1 VRSKSAAK
9 KSVKKTTARKASS
22 PKPAKKKTVKKPAA
36 KKPASKKAASKKKA
50 ATQKAAA
57 KKGSPKKNAA
67 SKKGAPKKKAAAKKA
82 IAKKTTPKNAAKKPP
97 AKKSASKKA
106 APNQAAAKKPATKK
120 PATKKPATK
129 KPATKK
135 PATKKPAT
143 KKPATKKTN
152 AKNITTVKVAPAPPA
167 KKLPKLIIKRKSN
180 GAGPANATTKK
191 RVRKLTPK
199 QLDNFKLTL
208 VIMRDQLAGQVNSLR
223 GDSLQRH
230 DEVNTSEDGTDAF
243 ERQFAL
249 NLASTEQDGIW
260 EIDEA
265 LRRIDQGVFGVC
277 EMTGDPIELE
287 RLRAIPFTRHSL
299 AAQAEIEG
307 RRGLNRQSA
316 VRRGLM

>member
-1 VRSKSAAK
+1 
-9 KSVKKTTARKASS
+9 
-22 PKPAKKKTVKKPAA
+22 
-36 KKPASKKAASKKKA
+36 
-50 ATQKAAA
+50 
-57 KKGSPKKNAA
+57 
-67 SKKGAPKKKAAAKKA
+67 
-82 IAKKTTPKNAAKKPP
+82 
-97 AKKSASKKA
+97 
-106 APNQAAAKKPATKK
+106 
-120 PATKKPATK
+120 
-129 KPATKK
+129 KK